1 MVEASKCISAS
12 GRKDTDFLE
21 EGKRVGWDWATLLC
35 VATGSRSGCA
45 EWRAPS
51 HQAFASARC
60 SSCSTMIFGVT
71 VLVLLR
77 NRHLML
83 PVVVSRVSSAV

>member
-12 GRKDTDFLE
+12 GRKVTDFLE
-21 EGKRVGWDWATLLC
+21 EGERVGWDWATLLC
-35 VATGSRSGCA
+35 VAAGTRSGCA
-45 EWRAPS
+45 GWRAPS

-60 SSCSTMIFGVT
+60 SSCTVTFGVT

-83 PVVVSRVSSAV
+83 PVVVAVSSAV